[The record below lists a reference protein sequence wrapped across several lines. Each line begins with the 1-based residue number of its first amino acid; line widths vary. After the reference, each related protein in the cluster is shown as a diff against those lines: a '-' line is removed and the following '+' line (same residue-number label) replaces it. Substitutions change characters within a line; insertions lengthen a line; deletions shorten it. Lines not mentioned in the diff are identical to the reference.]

1 MRKEHWKML
10 PKLVR
15 LLLGGR
21 NGVYLDNLIQA
32 IRGMQPSEGGAGS
45 TLRRVGV
52 YEGRRVERPR
62 FDYDKQVKRLGPKY
76 ELEAKSVVIK
86 SDWW

>member
-45 TLRRVGV
+45 TLRVFMRVGGSSV
-52 YEGRRVERPR
+52 
-62 FDYDKQVKRLGPKY
+62 LG
-76 ELEAKSVVIK
+76 LIMINR
-86 SDWW
+86 